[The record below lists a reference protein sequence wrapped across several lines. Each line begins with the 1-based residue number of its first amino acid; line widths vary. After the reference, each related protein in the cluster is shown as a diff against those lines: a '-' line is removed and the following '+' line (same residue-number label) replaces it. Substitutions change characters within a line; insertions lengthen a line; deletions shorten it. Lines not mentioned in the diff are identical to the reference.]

1 MKTQTKNKLIAFA
14 SPIVIFSLVAL
25 VNYALHL
32 NVWVYGVTLVLCMCA
47 VVLGLLKQLS
57 KQTPIKSLISTILLS
72 TGVLCLILLPIPSFK
87 TELLYRWLVL
97 SIILF
102 GSIGIGRLLYLLFY
116 GNNKRESFT

>member
-32 NVWVYGVTLVLCMCA
+32 NVWIYGIVLVLGMCA

-57 KQTPIKSLISTILLS
+57 KQTPIKSLITTILLS

-97 SIILF
+97 SIVLF

-116 GNNKRESFT
+116 GGNK